1 MFKPSTSSSNN
12 QNRNNRFRS
21 SGRGRGRGPS
31 SRGGPSGRG
40 RAPYGRRG
48 RNGFRKKVED
58 KPSTPK
64 YSTFKYPKT
73 VEEFKSYVA
82 PGSLKWLNVQ
92 QFENQLNKEVKLNP
106 NDNAEPVDPMYLPHC
121 FGKLEKEHISS
132 DIARANE
139 MTAHITSGG
148 TKFSWI
154 SNKMKNNLDNTRRG
168 KRYYAHVK
176 YMERR
181 EKNKKIFANMQI
193 IKQQNKNVV

>member
-1 MFKPSTSSSNN
+1 MFKPSTSSSSNN

-31 SRGGPSGRG
+31 SRG

-48 RNGFRKKVED
+48 RNGFRKKVD
-58 KPSTPK
+58 KPSKPK

-73 VEEFKSYVA
+73 IEEFKSYVA

-121 FGKLEKEHISS
+121 FGKLEREYISS
-132 DIARANE
+132 DVARANE
-139 MTAHITSGG
+139 MIPHITTGG
-148 TKFSWI
+148 LRYSWS
-154 SNKMKNNLDNTRRG
+154 SNKMKNNLDNTRLG
-168 KRYYAHVK
+168 KRYYAYFK

-193 IKQQNKNVV
+193 IKQQNKKVV